1 MPVNDLVPHMNTA
14 ENYSYSKVIFCIRG
28 VLASKKI
35 QRVETANGSKVAI
48 KELGMLNMTFII
60 VSVGSFTNR
69 RRKTIFHVHNPIIGY
84 IAIFAKLNKNVR
96 VVTNLHND
104 WKNFSIYQKI
114 GLIFSFYASSKIIAV
129 SDYIHS
135 TLPKIL
141 RRSLTDRKILTVHN
155 SIEVKSLQK
164 RARHYKQRNVDLVI
178 VGRIVPQKNWRKML
192 RVINYSKNLENVV
205 WFGSGYEFNEL
216 TNLVTGSS
224 SLRNRIT
231 LKGNVPRSEVIE
243 NLCAAKIYMALS
255 KWEGIG
261 VANLE
266 AIACGCYPV
275 LSDIGPHTEIKKLL
289 NLDMNTDGSDRF
301 IAEHIDQV
309 LLKLGEYSLDL
320 ERLLIF
326 DRSIMIEKYWKVLD
340 NV

>member
-1 MPVNDLVPHMNTA
+1 MKIQKIYSLVRSFSQTSMPVNDLVPHMNTA

-141 RRSLTDRKILTVHN
+141 RYDSANNYQIYISLLVM
-155 SIEVKSLQK
+155 S
-164 RARHYKQRNVDLVI
+164 RA
-178 VGRIVPQKNWRKML
+178 
-192 RVINYSKNLENVV
+192 
-205 WFGSGYEFNEL
+205 
-216 TNLVTGSS
+216 
-224 SLRNRIT
+224 
-231 LKGNVPRSEVIE
+231 
-243 NLCAAKIYMALS
+243 
-255 KWEGIG
+255 
-261 VANLE
+261 
-266 AIACGCYPV
+266 
-275 LSDIGPHTEIKKLL
+275 
-289 NLDMNTDGSDRF
+289 
-301 IAEHIDQV
+301 
-309 LLKLGEYSLDL
+309 LLK
-320 ERLLIF
+320 
-326 DRSIMIEKYWKVLD
+326 
-340 NV
+340 